1 VAHIYSN
8 NGIIQRQQE
17 GDFMEGLVVVTGVN
31 GHIGNNLA
39 RQLVEAGYTVR
50 GTVRSLD
57 KAPKLNMEFVEADVL
72 NPNDWES
79 ALKGATGLFHLAT
92 IYATTGDG
100 QLILDTANQ
109 GTENVL
115 RAAAREG
122 IKRVVY
128 TSSVAAIGSS
138 PKGVVKDESNW
149 NSNFS
154 LPYTQAKTE
163 SEKRA
168 WELAEEL
175 GIDLRVI
182 NPSGVLGGS
191 FSRPTPS
198 TDIIGDAMKGKYPV
212 VPKIPLAFVHV
223 DDVASA
229 HRLAYEIDEAN
240 GRYVLA
246 PYQDGNIHDLLKRAR
261 KLYPKM
267 KFPRI
272 GIPLWLLP
280 IVVLQDW
287 FMGLFTGKRL
297 LTRSAAKS
305 FSKGDSKYSSK
316 KAEEE
321 LGLTWKPYDDCIH
334 DTVEAYR

>member
-1 VAHIYSN
+1 
-8 NGIIQRQQE
+8 
-17 GDFMEGLVVVTGVN
+17 MEGLVVVTGVN

-39 RQLVEAGYTVR
+39 RQLIDSGYKVR
-50 GTVRSLD
+50 GTVRSMD
-57 KAPKLNMEFVEADVL
+57 KAPDLDMEFVEADVL
-72 NPNDWES
+72 NPDDWNRVFE
-79 ALKGATGLFHLAT
+79 GAVGLFHLAT
-92 IYATTGDG
+92 IYATSGDG
-100 QLILDTANQ
+100 QLILDTANK

-115 RAAAREG
+115 RAAALCG

-128 TSSVAAIGSS
+128 TSSVAAIGST
-138 PKGVVKDESNW
+138 PKNVVKDESNW
-149 NSNFS
+149 NDNFS
-154 LPYTQAKTE
+154 LPYTRAKTE
-163 SEKRA
+163 SERRA
-168 WELAEEL
+168 WELAKEL
-175 GIDLRVI
+175 DIDLRVI

-223 DDVASA
+223 EDVATA
-229 HRLAYEIDEAN
+229 HRLAYEIDEAH

-246 PYQDGNIHDLLKRAR
+246 PYQDGTIHDLLKRGK

-267 KFPRI
+267 KFPRF

-280 IVVLQDW
+280 LIVFQDW

-297 LTRSAAKS
+297 LTRSAAKA

-316 KAEEE
+316 KVEDE
-321 LGLTWKPYDDCIH
+321 LGISWKSYDDCIH

>member
-1 VAHIYSN
+1 M
-8 NGIIQRQQE
+8 Q
-17 GDFMEGLVVVTGVN
+17 GLVVVTGAN
-31 GHIGNNLA
+31 GHIGNNLC
-39 RQLVEAGYTVR
+39 RQLLERGYNVR
-50 GTVRSLD
+50 GTVRSMD
-57 KAPKLNMEFVEADVL
+57 KAPNLDMEFVEADVL
-72 NPNDWES
+72 EKEGWDKVLE
-79 ALKGATGLFHLAT
+79 GASGLFHLAT
-92 IYATTGDG
+92 IYATSGDG
-100 QLILDTANQ
+100 QLILDTANK
-109 GTENVL
+109 GTEIVFK
-115 RAAAREG
+115 AAAKAG
-122 IKRVVY
+122 ISRIVY

-149 NSNFS
+149 NENFS

-163 SEKRA
+163 SERKA
-168 WELAEEL
+168 WKLAEEL
-175 GIDLRVI
+175 NLDLRVI

-223 DDVASA
+223 DDVATA
-229 HRLAYEIDEAN
+229 HINAYEIDEAS

-246 PYQDGNIHDLLKRAR
+246 PYQDGNIHDLLKRAK

-267 KFPRI
+267 KFPRL

-280 IVVLQDW
+280 VVVLQDW

-305 FSKGDSKYSSK
+305 FSSGDSKYSSK

-321 LGLTWKPYDDCIH
+321 LGLSWKSYDDCIH

>member
-1 VAHIYSN
+1 MDGV
-8 NGIIQRQQE
+8 
-17 GDFMEGLVVVTGVN
+17 VVVTGAN
-31 GHIGNNLA
+31 GHIGNNLS
-39 RQLVEAGYTVR
+39 RQLVEHGYTVR
-50 GTVRSLD
+50 GTVRSMD
-57 KAPKLNMEFVEADVL
+57 KAPNIEMEFVEADVL
-72 NPNDWES
+72 NQEDWPRVLE
-79 ALKGATGLFHLAT
+79 GATGLFHLAT
-92 IYATTGDG
+92 IYATSGDG
-100 QLILDTANQ
+100 QLILDTANK

-115 RAAAREG
+115 RAAAECG

-128 TSSVAAIGSS
+128 TSSVAAIGST
-138 PKGVVKDESNW
+138 PKKVVKDESNW
-149 NSNFS
+149 NDNFS
-154 LPYTQAKTE
+154 MPYTRAKTE
-163 SEKRA
+163 SERRA
-168 WELAEEL
+168 WELAKEL
-175 GIDLRVI
+175 DIDLRVI

-223 DDVASA
+223 EDVATA
-229 HRLAYEIDEAN
+229 HRLAYEVDEAH

-246 PYQDGNIHDLLKRAR
+246 PYQDGNIHDLLKRAK

-267 KFPRI
+267 KFPRF

-280 IVVLQDW
+280 AVVFQDW
-287 FMGLFTGKRL
+287 FMGLFSGKRL

-316 KAEEE
+316 KAENE
-321 LGLTWKPYDDCIH
+321 LGITWKSYDDCIH

>member
-1 VAHIYSN
+1 MD
-8 NGIIQRQQE
+8 GP
-17 GDFMEGLVVVTGVN
+17 VVVTGAN

-39 RQLVEAGYTVR
+39 RQLLEQGYTVR
-50 GTVRSLD
+50 GTVRSMD
-57 KAPKLNMEFVEADVL
+57 KAPNLDMEFVVADVL
-72 NPNDWES
+72 NPDDWPRVLE
-79 ALKGATGLFHLAT
+79 GATGLFHLAT
-92 IYATTGDG
+92 IYATSGNG

-115 RAAAREG
+115 RAAAAKG

-128 TSSVAAIGSS
+128 TSSVAAIGST
-138 PKGVVKDESNW
+138 PKGVIKDESNW
-149 NSNFS
+149 NENFS
-154 LPYTQAKTE
+154 LPYTRAKTE

-175 GIDLRVI
+175 GLDLRVI

-198 TDIIGDAMKGKYPV
+198 TDVIGDAMKGKYPI

-223 DDVASA
+223 DDVATA
-229 HRLAYEIDEAN
+229 HRLAYEIDEAH

-246 PYQDGNIHDLLKRAR
+246 PHQDGNIHDLLKRAR

-267 KFPRI
+267 KFPRF
-272 GIPLWLLP
+272 GISLWLLP
-280 IVVLQDW
+280 IIVLQDW
-287 FMGLFTGKRL
+287 FMGIFSGKRL

-305 FSKGDSKYSSK
+305 FSKGDSKYSSS
-316 KAEEE
+316 KAEQE
-321 LGLTWKPYDDCIH
+321 LGITWKSYDDCIH

>member
-1 VAHIYSN
+1 MDGV
-8 NGIIQRQQE
+8 
-17 GDFMEGLVVVTGVN
+17 VVVTGAN
-31 GHIGNNLA
+31 GHIGNNLS
-39 RQLVEAGYTVR
+39 RQLIEHGYSVR

-57 KAPKLNMEFVEADVL
+57 KAPELDMEFVEADVL
-72 NPNDWES
+72 KQKDWPRV
-79 ALKGATGLFHLAT
+79 LKGATGLFHLAT
-92 IYATTGDG
+92 IYATSGDG
-100 QLILDTANQ
+100 QLILDTANK

-115 RAAAREG
+115 RAAAEAG

-128 TSSVAAIGSS
+128 TSSVAAIGST
-138 PKGVVKDESNW
+138 PKNVVKDESNW
-149 NSNFS
+149 NDNFS
-154 LPYTQAKTE
+154 MPYTRAKTE
-163 SEKRA
+163 SERRA
-168 WELAEEL
+168 WELADEL
-175 GIDLRVI
+175 GLDLRVI

-223 DDVASA
+223 DDVATA
-229 HRLAYEIDEAN
+229 HRLAYEVDDAN

-246 PYQDGNIHDLLKRAR
+246 PYQDGNIHDLLKRAK

-267 KFPRI
+267 KFPKL

-280 IVVLQDW
+280 IVVFQDW

-316 KAEEE
+316 KAETD
-321 LGLTWKPYDDCIH
+321 LGITWKSYDDCIH
-334 DTVEAYR
+334 DTVEAYK

>member
-1 VAHIYSN
+1 
-8 NGIIQRQQE
+8 
-17 GDFMEGLVVVTGVN
+17 MEGLVVVTGAN
-31 GHIGNNLA
+31 GHIGNNLC
-39 RQLVEAGYTVR
+39 RQLLEEGYTVR

-57 KAPKLNMEFVEADVL
+57 KAPDLDMEFVEADVL
-72 NPNDWES
+72 ENLCWDNV
-79 ALKGATGLFHLAT
+79 LKGAVGLFHLAT
-92 IYATTGDG
+92 IYATSGDG

-115 RAAAREG
+115 RAAAKEG

-149 NSNFS
+149 NDNFS
-154 LPYTQAKTE
+154 LPYTRAKTE

-175 GIDLRVI
+175 DIDLRVI

-223 DDVASA
+223 DDVATA
-229 HRLAYEIDEAN
+229 HRMAYENDEAN

-246 PYQDGNIHDLLKRAR
+246 PYQDGNIHDLLKRAK

-280 IVVLQDW
+280 VVVLQDW

-316 KAEEE
+316 KAEDE
-321 LGLTWKPYDDCIH
+321 LGLTWKSYDDCIH

>member
-1 VAHIYSN
+1 MD
-8 NGIIQRQQE
+8 GP
-17 GDFMEGLVVVTGVN
+17 VVVTGAN

-39 RQLVEAGYTVR
+39 RQLLEQGYSVR
-50 GTVRSLD
+50 GTVRSMD
-57 KAPKLNMEFVEADVL
+57 KAPNLDMEFVVADVL
-72 NPNDWES
+72 NPGDWSSVLE
-79 ALKGATGLFHLAT
+79 GASGLFHLAT
-92 IYATTGDG
+92 IYATSGDG

-115 RAAAREG
+115 RAAAAKG

-128 TSSVAAIGSS
+128 TSSVAAIGST
-138 PKGVVKDESNW
+138 PKGVIKDESNW
-149 NSNFS
+149 NENFS
-154 LPYTQAKTE
+154 LPYTRAKTE

-175 GIDLRVI
+175 GLDLRVI

-198 TDIIGDAMKGKYPV
+198 TDVIGDAMKGKYPM

-223 DDVASA
+223 DDVATA
-229 HRLAYEIDEAN
+229 HRLAYEIDEAH

-246 PYQDGNIHDLLKRAR
+246 PHQGGNIHDLLKRAR

-267 KFPRI
+267 KFPRF
-272 GIPLWLLP
+272 GISLWLLP
-280 IVVLQDW
+280 IIVLQDW
-287 FMGLFTGKRL
+287 FMGLFSGKRL

-305 FSKGDSKYSSK
+305 FSKGDSKYSSS
-316 KAEEE
+316 KAEQE
-321 LGLTWKPYDDCIH
+321 LGITWKSYDDCIH

>member
-1 VAHIYSN
+1 MDGV
-8 NGIIQRQQE
+8 
-17 GDFMEGLVVVTGVN
+17 VVVTGAN
-31 GHIGNNLA
+31 GHIGNNLS
-39 RQLVEAGYTVR
+39 RQLIEHGYSVR

-57 KAPKLNMEFVEADVL
+57 KAPELDMEFVEADVL
-72 NPNDWES
+72 KQKDWPRV
-79 ALKGATGLFHLAT
+79 LKGATGLFHLAT
-92 IYATTGDG
+92 IYATSGDG
-100 QLILDTANQ
+100 QLILDTANK

-115 RAAAREG
+115 RAAAEAG

-128 TSSVAAIGSS
+128 TSSVAAIGST
-138 PKGVVKDESNW
+138 PKNVVKDESNW
-149 NSNFS
+149 NDNFS
-154 LPYTQAKTE
+154 MPYTRAKTE
-163 SEKRA
+163 SERRA
-168 WELAEEL
+168 WELADEL
-175 GIDLRVI
+175 GLDLRVI

-223 DDVASA
+223 DDVATA
-229 HRLAYEIDEAN
+229 HRLAYEVDDAS

-246 PYQDGNIHDLLKRAR
+246 PYQDGNIHDLLKCAK

-267 KFPRI
+267 KFPKL

-280 IVVLQDW
+280 IVVFQDW

-316 KAEEE
+316 KAETD
-321 LGLTWKPYDDCIH
+321 LGIAWKSYDDCIH
-334 DTVEAYR
+334 DTVEAYK

>member
-1 VAHIYSN
+1 
-8 NGIIQRQQE
+8 
-17 GDFMEGLVVVTGVN
+17 MEGLVVVTGVN

-39 RQLVEAGYTVR
+39 RQLIDSGYKVR
-50 GTVRSLD
+50 GTVRSMD
-57 KAPKLNMEFVEADVL
+57 KAPDLDMEFVEADVL
-72 NPNDWES
+72 NPDDWNRVFE
-79 ALKGATGLFHLAT
+79 GAVGLFHLAT
-92 IYATTGDG
+92 IYATSGDE
-100 QLILDTANQ
+100 QLILDTANK

-115 RAAAREG
+115 RAAALCG

-128 TSSVAAIGSS
+128 TSSVAAIGST
-138 PKGVVKDESNW
+138 PKNVVKDESNW
-149 NSNFS
+149 NDNFS
-154 LPYTQAKTE
+154 LPYTRAKTE
-163 SEKRA
+163 SERRA
-168 WELAEEL
+168 WELAKEL
-175 GIDLRVI
+175 DIDLRVI

-223 DDVASA
+223 EDVATA
-229 HRLAYEIDEAN
+229 HRLAYEIDDAH

-246 PYQDGNIHDLLKRAR
+246 PYQDGTIHDLLKRGK

-267 KFPRI
+267 KFPRF

-280 IVVLQDW
+280 LIVFQDW

-297 LTRSAAKS
+297 LTRSAAKA

-316 KAEEE
+316 KVEDE
-321 LGLTWKPYDDCIH
+321 LGINWKSYDDCIH

>member
-1 VAHIYSN
+1 M
-8 NGIIQRQQE
+8 
-17 GDFMEGLVVVTGVN
+17 DGLVVVTGAN
-31 GHIGNNLA
+31 GHIGNNLC
-39 RQLVEAGYTVR
+39 RQLLEEGYTVK

-57 KAPKLNMEFVEADVL
+57 KAPDLDMDFVEADVL
-72 NPNDWES
+72 EKQCWDNV
-79 ALKGATGLFHLAT
+79 LKGAVGLFHLAT
-92 IYATTGDG
+92 IYATSGDG

-115 RAAAREG
+115 RAAAKEG

-149 NSNFS
+149 NDNFS
-154 LPYTQAKTE
+154 LPYTRAKTE

-175 GIDLRVI
+175 DIDLRVI

-223 DDVASA
+223 DDVATA
-229 HRLAYEIDEAN
+229 HRMAYENDEAN

-246 PYQDGNIHDLLKRAR
+246 PYQDGNIHDLLKRAK

-267 KFPRI
+267 KFPRL

-280 IVVLQDW
+280 VVVLQDW

-316 KAEEE
+316 KAEED
-321 LGLTWKPYDDCIH
+321 LGLTWKSYDDCIH

>member
-1 VAHIYSN
+1 
-8 NGIIQRQQE
+8 
-17 GDFMEGLVVVTGVN
+17 MEGLVVVTGVN

-39 RQLVEAGYTVR
+39 RQLIDSGYKVR
-50 GTVRSLD
+50 GTVRSMD
-57 KAPKLNMEFVEADVL
+57 KAPDLDMEFVEADVL
-72 NPNDWES
+72 NPDDWNRVLE
-79 ALKGATGLFHLAT
+79 GATGLFHLAT
-92 IYATTGDG
+92 IYATSGDG
-100 QLILDTANQ
+100 QLIIDTANK
-109 GTENVL
+109 GTENVF
-115 RAAAREG
+115 RAAALCG

-128 TSSVAAIGSS
+128 TSSVAAIGST
-138 PKGVVKDESNW
+138 PKNVVKDESNW
-149 NSNFS
+149 NDNFS
-154 LPYTQAKTE
+154 LPYTRAKTE
-163 SEKRA
+163 SERRA
-168 WELAEEL
+168 WELAKEL
-175 GIDLRVI
+175 DIDLRVI

-223 DDVASA
+223 EDVATA
-229 HRLAYEIDEAN
+229 HRLAYEIDEAH

-246 PYQDGNIHDLLKRAR
+246 PYQDGTIHDLLKRGK

-267 KFPRI
+267 KFPRF

-280 IVVLQDW
+280 LIVFQDW

-297 LTRSAAKS
+297 LTRSAAKA

-316 KAEEE
+316 KVEDE
-321 LGLTWKPYDDCIH
+321 LGISWKSYDDCIH

>member
-1 VAHIYSN
+1 M
-8 NGIIQRQQE
+8 Q
-17 GDFMEGLVVVTGVN
+17 GLVVVTGAN
-31 GHIGNNLA
+31 GHIGNNLC
-39 RQLVEAGYTVR
+39 RQLLEKGYTVR

-57 KAPKLNMEFVEADVL
+57 KAPNLDMEFIEADVL
-72 NPNDWES
+72 VDEGWDKVLEDAS
-79 ALKGATGLFHLAT
+79 GLFHLAT
-92 IYATTGDG
+92 IYATSGDG
-100 QLILDTANQ
+100 QLILDTANK
-109 GTENVL
+109 GTEIVF
-115 RAAAREG
+115 RAAAKAG
-122 IKRVVY
+122 ISRIVY

-149 NSNFS
+149 NENFS

-163 SEKRA
+163 SERKA
-168 WELAEEL
+168 WQLAEEL
-175 GIDLRVI
+175 NLDLRVI

-223 DDVASA
+223 DDVATA
-229 HRLAYEIDEAN
+229 HINAYEIDEAN

-246 PYQDGNIHDLLKRAR
+246 PYQDGNIHDLLKRAK

-267 KFPRI
+267 KFPRL

-280 IVVLQDW
+280 VVVLQDW

-305 FSKGDSKYSSK
+305 FSSGDSKYSNK

-321 LGLTWKPYDDCIH
+321 LGLSWKSYDDCIH

>member
-1 VAHIYSN
+1 
-8 NGIIQRQQE
+8 
-17 GDFMEGLVVVTGVN
+17 MEGLVVVTGAN
-31 GHIGNNLA
+31 GHIGNNLC
-39 RQLVEAGYTVR
+39 RQLLEKGYTVR

-57 KAPKLNMEFVEADVL
+57 KAPDLDMEFVEADVL
-72 NPNDWES
+72 EKQGWDKT
-79 ALKGATGLFHLAT
+79 LKGAVGLFHLAT
-92 IYATTGDG
+92 IYATSGDG

-115 RAAAREG
+115 RAAAAEG

-149 NSNFS
+149 NDNFS

-175 GIDLRVI
+175 DIDLRVI

-198 TDIIGDAMKGKYPV
+198 TDIIGDAMKGKYAV

-223 DDVASA
+223 DDVATA
-229 HRLAYEIDEAN
+229 HRMAYEIDEAN

-246 PYQDGNIHDLLKRAR
+246 PYQDGNIHDLLKRAK

-267 KFPRI
+267 KFPRF

-280 IVVLQDW
+280 AVVLQDW

-316 KAEEE
+316 KAEDE
-321 LGLTWKPYDDCIH
+321 LGLTWKSYDDCIH